1 MHEREF
7 FDERPETKT
16 ATYSCPKCRFR
27 GDYQVRWIRRTRK
40 SRLPRGA
47 GERDRAMFDKLR
59 NYLVRVD
66 DMVVCQKCRRRFD
79 IPSHQ
84 SLAFFSHSGL
94 CPEPPAAASGDPIAP
109 RRGRRA
115 APCAAWG

>member
-16 ATYSCPKCRFR
+16 ASYSCPRCRFR
-27 GDYQVRWIRRTRK
+27 GEYQVRWIRRTRK

-47 GERDRAMFDKLR
+47 GERDRAMFAKLR

-66 DMVVCQKCRRRFD
+66 DMVSCAKCRRRFE

-84 SLAFFSHSGL
+84 NLAFF
-94 CPEPPAAASGDPIAP
+94 
-109 RRGRRA
+109 
-115 APCAAWG
+115 

>member
-66 DMVVCQKCRRRFD
+66 DMVVC
-79 IPSHQ
+79 
-84 SLAFFSHSGL
+84 
-94 CPEPPAAASGDPIAP
+94 
-109 RRGRRA
+109 
-115 APCAAWG
+115 

>member
-16 ATYSCPKCRFR
+16 ASYSCPRCRFR

-40 SRLPRGA
+40 NRLPRGA
-47 GERDRAMFDKLR
+47 GERDRAMFAKLR

-66 DMVVCQKCRRRFD
+66 DMVVCPKCRRRFE

-84 SLAFFSHSGL
+84 NLAFF
-94 CPEPPAAASGDPIAP
+94 
-109 RRGRRA
+109 
-115 APCAAWG
+115 

>member
-16 ATYSCPKCRFR
+16 ATYSCPRCRFR

-47 GERDRAMFDKLR
+47 GARERAMFQKLR

-84 SLAFFSHSGL
+84 NLAFF
-94 CPEPPAAASGDPIAP
+94 
-109 RRGRRA
+109 
-115 APCAAWG
+115 

>member
-84 SLAFFSHSGL
+84 SLAFF
-94 CPEPPAAASGDPIAP
+94 
-109 RRGRRA
+109 
-115 APCAAWG
+115 

>member
-16 ATYSCPKCRFR
+16 ATYSCPRCRFR

-47 GERDRAMFDKLR
+47 GERDRALFAKLR

-66 DMVVCQKCRRRFD
+66 DMVVCQKCRRRFE

-84 SLAFFSHSGL
+84 NLAFF
-94 CPEPPAAASGDPIAP
+94 
-109 RRGRRA
+109 
-115 APCAAWG
+115 

>member
-16 ATYSCPKCRFR
+16 ATYSCPHCRFR
-27 GDYQVRWIRRTRK
+27 GEYQVRWIRRTRK

-47 GERDRAMFDKLR
+47 GERDRALFAKLR
-59 NYLVRVD
+59 NYMVRVD
-66 DMVVCQKCRRRFD
+66 DMVVCPQCRRRFE

-84 SLAFFSHSGL
+84 NLAFF
-94 CPEPPAAASGDPIAP
+94 
-109 RRGRRA
+109 
-115 APCAAWG
+115 

>member
-40 SRLPRGA
+40 SRIPRGA

-59 NYLVRVD
+59 NYFVRVD

-84 SLAFFSHSGL
+84 NLAFF
-94 CPEPPAAASGDPIAP
+94 
-109 RRGRRA
+109 
-115 APCAAWG
+115 

>member
-16 ATYSCPKCRFR
+16 ATYSCPRCRFR

-40 SRLPRGA
+40 SRIPRGA
-47 GERDRAMFDKLR
+47 GERDRALFDKLR

-66 DMVVCQKCRRRFD
+66 DMVVCGKCRRRFE

-84 SLAFFSHSGL
+84 NLAFF
-94 CPEPPAAASGDPIAP
+94 
-109 RRGRRA
+109 
-115 APCAAWG
+115 

>member
-16 ATYSCPKCRFR
+16 ATYSCPRCRFR

-59 NYLVRVD
+59 NYFVRVD
-66 DMVVCQKCRRRFD
+66 DKVVCQKCRSRFD

-84 SLAFFSHSGL
+84 NLAFF
-94 CPEPPAAASGDPIAP
+94 
-109 RRGRRA
+109 
-115 APCAAWG
+115 

>member
-16 ATYSCPKCRFR
+16 ATYSCPRCRFR

-40 SRLPRGA
+40 SRIPRGA
-47 GERDRAMFDKLR
+47 GERDRAMFEKLR
-59 NYLVRVD
+59 NYFVRVD

-84 SLAFFSHSGL
+84 NLAFF
-94 CPEPPAAASGDPIAP
+94 
-109 RRGRRA
+109 
-115 APCAAWG
+115 

>member
-16 ATYSCPKCRFR
+16 ASYSCPRCRFR

-40 SRLPRGA
+40 NRLPRGA
-47 GERDRAMFDKLR
+47 GARDRAMFDKLR

-66 DMVVCQKCRRRFD
+66 DMVVCGKCRRRFE

-84 SLAFFSHSGL
+84 NLAFF
-94 CPEPPAAASGDPIAP
+94 
-109 RRGRRA
+109 
-115 APCAAWG
+115 

>member
-16 ATYSCPKCRFR
+16 ATYSCPRCRFR

-40 SRLPRGA
+40 SRIPRGA

-66 DMVVCQKCRRRFD
+66 DMVVCGKCRRRFE

-84 SLAFFSHSGL
+84 NLAFF
-94 CPEPPAAASGDPIAP
+94 
-109 RRGRRA
+109 
-115 APCAAWG
+115 

>member
-16 ATYSCPKCRFR
+16 ATYTCPRCRYR

-40 SRLPRGA
+40 ARLPRGA
-47 GERDRAMFDKLR
+47 GERDRALFAKLR

-66 DMVVCQKCRRRFD
+66 DMVVCQKCRRRFE

-84 SLAFFSHSGL
+84 NLAFF
-94 CPEPPAAASGDPIAP
+94 
-109 RRGRRA
+109 
-115 APCAAWG
+115 